1 MDGKTM
7 DLIKMLADKPEDV
20 RPELTLFPYE
30 RTIAP
35 DPKHKDDRKSQML
48 GGFEHQRQP
57 RESMPPAAITANREE
72 FSVFKEDGR
81 KSQMLEGFE
90 HQRQPR
96 ESMPPATTTTNRE
109 EFSVFKDPTSVIH
122 HQPTQTQ
129 FVKQNVQQEEEPLEP
144 LQKEIEH
151 EKKEMQAQPKK
162 SVPAEELQQIEP
174 LNNPSN
180 AKTNV
185 DKNQSSKMLSE
196 NYSRRQSVN
205 LLIKK

>member
-1 MDGKTM
+1 MENSDSMDGKTM

-72 FSVFKEDGR
+72 FSVFK
-81 KSQMLEGFE
+81 
-90 HQRQPR
+90 
-96 ESMPPATTTTNRE
+96 
-109 EFSVFKDPTSVIH
+109 DPTSVIH

-144 LQKEIEH
+144 LQKDIEH
-151 EKKEMQAQPKK
+151 EQKEMQAQPKK